1 MSIRTRSTSLEFS
14 EFNEEGDQIF
24 SEINITPLTDIFL
37 VLLIIFMVTSSVMS
51 QLGVSVQLPQAS
63 GKTANL
69 QPKGVVLTL
78 LPNGAMKLNQ
88 TEIANGDF
96 LKLEELLKQILS
108 QTSSKLVVLEGDKK
122 VYLGLAVQV
131 MDHARKAGAEKFAI
145 AAELSR

>member
-1 MSIRTRSTSLEFS
+1 MSIRMRSTSLEFS

-69 QPKGVVLTL
+69 QPKGVVLTVL
-78 LPNGAMKLNQ
+78 SNGAMKLNQ

-96 LKLEELLKQILS
+96 LKLEALLKQILS
-108 QTSSKLVVLEGDKK
+108 QTSSRLVVLEGDKK